1 MKVTLQNNYS
11 YTYPMKKPV
20 FQSASGDFG
29 KAVGDVFQ
37 KETISETARN
47 NLIDKLRLAIKE
59 IIKPENFMGRGFY
72 GTVYRIDKDFVMK
85 IKNYAKPSL
94 ETSDLVIKKGKN
106 IFKNLKTYYGE
117 EVLQIGDL
125 KILRNLG
132 KHTPAGVPPEK
143 LKDLKSL
150 EEIYKYYQ
158 KEYLPLFAKVP
169 QKSYDAVAEDFA
181 RLNKMKYSAGEYC
194 TFDSKNPGNILLAG
208 DELKL
213 TDEINSI
220 NMSDTNSVGKLME
233 LMLYKI
239 SSLDSIRSYGDN
251 TEEAKQILRKILIAS
266 EKANLP
272 YDTRER
278 DRVVWDGV
286 FKNAEINEDVDDF
299 IQNLEIIR
307 GRNPRLSKRI
317 PEVEKY
323 VDRAFCPSF
332 KGRSRELEK
341 VLDNVV
347 GKPEIS
353 EKEKNLIIEK
363 IKNALQDILIPS
375 RFIEEG
381 THNAVYKITTK
392 YAARVPVNTQI
403 TPSTL
408 GEGFEWGKGIF
419 SRMRNYYGEPI
430 LQAGKFQILH
440 NIGFQMPAG
449 IPEHLSKTMS
459 EHQQKKYYIE
469 KYLPKFASISQY
481 NYNQIARDLAILNE
495 MRFGPRS
502 FGLFDSLNPNNIVYG
517 KKSLLLVDE
526 IETLCDKPYANTTA
540 KLLEVFIN
548 RATKDREA
556 PDAGEKVKLVRKIF
570 KKTLIAGMYAD
581 LLHADSKEDCRNWE
595 IALRKCQ
602 IKTPLFEIINKMEQ
616 IGAMPFDMDEKIT
629 IARRY
634 IDTLFSVN
642 PTNI

>member
-37 KETISETARN
+37 KETISETAKN
-47 NLIDKLRLAIKE
+47 NLIEKLRLAIKE
-59 IIKPENFMGRGFY
+59 IIKPENFMGKGFFS
-72 GTVYRIDKDFVMK
+72 TIYRIDDKYVMK
-85 IKNYAKPSL
+85 IKNHSYPEIEL
-94 ETSDLVIKKGKN
+94 NETTVQKGKEN
-106 IFKNLKTYYGE
+106 FKNLQTYYGE
-117 EVLQIGDL
+117 KILQIGQL
-125 KILRNLG
+125 SILRNLG
-132 KHTPAGVPPEK
+132 QHTPAGIPDSSLRNMKTPE
-143 LKDLKSL
+143 
-150 EEIYKYYQ
+150 EVYNFYQ
-158 KEYLPLFAKVP
+158 TKYLPLFANVP
-169 QKSYDAVAEDFA
+169 QESYDAVASDFA
-181 RLNKMKYSAGEYC
+181 KLNQIRDVNGDYYA
-194 TFDSKNPGNILLAG
+194 FDSKNPGNIVLSG
-208 DELKL
+208 NKLKL
-213 TDEINSI
+213 VDEFDKTEISNE
-220 NMSDTNSVGKLME
+220 NTVGKLME
-233 LMLYKI
+233 LLLYKVSTHSVI
-239 SSLDSIRSYGDN
+239 KNYGEHIND
-251 TEEAKQILRKILIAS
+251 AKQILRKILIAS

-307 GRNPRLSKRI
+307 GRNPIISKRL
-317 PEVEKY
+317 PKVEKY
-323 VDRAFCPSF
+323 VDSIIAPSF

-392 YAARVPVNTQI
+392 YAARVPVNTQV

-408 GEGFEWGKGIF
+408 GEGFKWGKGIF
-419 SRMRNYYGEPI
+419 RNMRNYYGEPI

>member
-59 IIKPENFMGRGFY
+59 IIKPENFMGKGFFS
-72 GTVYRIDKDFVMK
+72 TIYRIDDNYVMK
-85 IKNYAKPSL
+85 IKNYSHPEIESN
-94 ETSDLVIKKGKN
+94 ETTVQKGKE
-106 IFKNLKTYYGE
+106 IFKNLQTYYGE
-117 EVLQIGDL
+117 KILQIGSL
-125 KILRNLG
+125 SILRNLG
-132 KHTPAGVPPEK
+132 QHTPAGIPDSCLRNMKTPE
-143 LKDLKSL
+143 
-150 EEIYKYYQ
+150 EVYNFYQ
-158 KEYLPLFAKVP
+158 TKYLPLFANVS
-169 QKSYDAVAEDFA
+169 QESYDAVAKDFA
-181 RLNKMKYSAGEYC
+181 KLNQMRDVNGNCYS
-194 TFDSKNPGNILLAG
+194 FDSKNPGNIVLSGNKLKLV
-208 DELKL
+208 DELDK
-213 TDEINSI
+213 TDNFDEN
-220 NMSDTNSVGKLME
+220 TVGKLME
-233 LMLYKI
+233 LMLYKVSAHSVI
-239 SSLDSIRSYGDN
+239 KNYGEHIND
-251 TEEAKQILRKILIAS
+251 AKQILRKILIAS

-278 DRVVWDGV
+278 DKVVWDGV

-323 VDRAFCPSF
+323 VDSVFCPSF

-629 IARRY
+629 IAGRY